1 MGLFGIDPGDFLP
14 SIKDVIEDIP
24 SSVRD
29 ILEDTEDSIN
39 KVASSISDVFDAILD
54 KPVQFAIQAGTSIFA
69 PQLSPF
75 VNAAIA
81 AQNGASPQ
89 EIIKATLISAVS
101 DKIGSTATTVSGN
114 VLEELNFSPKYVEPF
129 TNILGNTIKKVGK
142 GTDSDFAV
150 LSSLFSEIR
159 DPLKDFSGKVLEDF
173 DAIKNVVDKAIDQVG
188 QSRNMTEA
196 AINSISEG
204 LAKGFSGK
212 ATEYLGKEFGPNFE
226 LAVYDAIGAGIR
238 GENVENAYYASLEK
252 SATND
257 LAKLVKEPI
266 DKVVDGVLGEFGV
279 IEKKDGTLVAPNN
292 VVVDKDGNAV
302 TKDGKVQTWDGF
314 TGFQTLKNGQSIYI
328 FDDGSS
334 ISTGFKNNPDFVD
347 AGIDLG
353 SYKSADQFKADT
365 LSKFANAKGPGGA
378 STTKLEDLLSSVNIN
393 KATDTSTF
401 EDPYKISTK

>member
-159 DPLKDFSGKVLEDF
+159 DPLNDFSGKVLEDF
-173 DAIKNVVDKAIDQVG
+173 DALNVILK
-188 QSRNMTEA
+188 
-196 AINSISEG
+196 
-204 LAKGFSGK
+204 
-212 ATEYLGKEFGPNFE
+212 LGKPRNILFE
-226 LAVYDAIGAGIR
+226 
-238 GENVENAYYASLEK
+238 
-252 SATND
+252 
-257 LAKLVKEPI
+257 KL
-266 DKVVDGVLGEFGV
+266 F
-279 IEKKDGTLVAPNN
+279 
-292 VVVDKDGNAV
+292 
-302 TKDGKVQTWDGF
+302 
-314 TGFQTLKNGQSIYI
+314 
-328 FDDGSS
+328 
-334 ISTGFKNNPDFVD
+334 
-347 AGIDLG
+347 
-353 SYKSADQFKADT
+353 
-365 LSKFANAKGPGGA
+365 
-378 STTKLEDLLSSVNIN
+378 
-393 KATDTSTF
+393 
-401 EDPYKISTK
+401 

>member
-1 MGLFGIDPGDFLP
+1 MFWDPGDWFK
-14 SIKDVIEDIP
+14 SVKDVVEDIP
-24 SSVRD
+24 SSVKD

-39 KVASSISDVFDAILD
+39 TVVSSISDVFDAILD

-101 DKIGSTATTVSGN
+101 DKIGSTATTVSGD

-142 GTDSDFAV
+142 GADSDFAV

-159 DPLKDFSGKVLEDF
+159 DPLKDFSGKILEDF
-173 DAIKNVVDKAIDQVG
+173 DGIKNVVDKAIDQVG

-196 AINSISEG
+196 AINSVSEG
-204 LAKGFSGK
+204 LAKGFSDK
-212 ATEYLGKEFGPNFE
+212 TTEYLGKEFAPNFE

-238 GENVENAYYASLEK
+238 GENVENAYYASLAK

-302 TKDGKVQTWDGF
+302 TKDGKVQTWDGS
-314 TGFQTLKNGQSIYI
+314 TGFQTL
-328 FDDGSS
+328 
-334 ISTGFKNNPDFVD
+334 
-347 AGIDLG
+347 
-353 SYKSADQFKADT
+353 
-365 LSKFANAKGPGGA
+365 
-378 STTKLEDLLSSVNIN
+378 
-393 KATDTSTF
+393 
-401 EDPYKISTK
+401 